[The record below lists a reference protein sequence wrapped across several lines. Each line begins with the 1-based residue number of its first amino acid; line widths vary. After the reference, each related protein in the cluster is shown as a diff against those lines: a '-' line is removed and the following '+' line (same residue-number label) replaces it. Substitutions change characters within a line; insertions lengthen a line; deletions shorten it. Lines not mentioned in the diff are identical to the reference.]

1 MSIIIRVRTQLGT
14 WRLQNVSPSDTLGA
28 LRLRLETEHRTDL
41 EGRSFTLD
49 PGGSKPLADDLTV
62 SMADLS
68 NGTMIYAMID
78 VAHTIFC
85 DTAHPIMKTIA
96 KDGTIVATEGP
107 DDSKGFRHGMPSLRD
122 MKMQWTL
129 NQFIAMDEQVSTQSF
144 CPMIQY
150 FFLRSL
156 TFERRREIICSSIR
170 LYTSM
175 SDFVL

>member
-14 WRLQNVSPSDTLGA
+14 WRLQNVSPSDTLGS
-28 LRLRLETEHRTDL
+28 LRVRLETEHRTDL

-62 SMADLS
+62 SKADLS

-85 DTAHPIMKTIA
+85 DVAHPIMKTIA

-129 NQFIAMDEQVSTQSF
+129 NQFIAMDEQVGVYLMGSVQLSF
-144 CPMIQY
+144 FQ
-150 FFLRSL
+150 
-156 TFERRREIICSSIR
+156 FEFCF
-170 LYTSM
+170 TSKENN
-175 SDFVL
+175 LL